1 MAYFDEKLVGRKYP
15 ACVPLNV
22 VCGKLTNSK
31 AKTKSHISDGVD
43 APVHRSMSARKFI
56 TSLIYCQAFTEVHEA
71 IPRQRWDR
79 GCYEEH

>member
-1 MAYFDEKLVGRKYP
+1 MAYFDEKLVGRKYH

-56 TSLIYCQAFTEVHEA
+56 TSLIYCQAFY
-71 IPRQRWDR
+71 R
-79 GCYEEH
+79 GA